1 MVKKWIIILSI
12 ITILIVGCIIESN
25 YINNSFLFLE
35 GKLKEYKSVIETTEE
50 SLIDSEENILFVQ
63 NLHEEWHGKLKVL
76 KSLIWHSGLKDIEI
90 SLSRIESYVK
100 ESEKTET
107 LAELS
112 GIIDYLEH
120 YSEDFTISLENIL

>member
-12 ITILIVGCIIESN
+12 ITILIAGCILESN

-35 GKLKEYKSVIETTEE
+35 AKLKEYKSVIETTEE

-76 KSLIWHSGLKDIEI
+76 KSLIWHSGLKDIEV

-107 LAELS
+107 IAELS